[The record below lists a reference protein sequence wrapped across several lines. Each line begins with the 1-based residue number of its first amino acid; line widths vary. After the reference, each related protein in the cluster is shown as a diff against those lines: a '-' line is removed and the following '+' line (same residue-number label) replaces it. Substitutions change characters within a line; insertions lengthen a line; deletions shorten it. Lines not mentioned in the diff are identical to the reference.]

1 MTANIGD
8 TDRYIR
14 IAVGC
19 ALIIWGLLGGLF
31 WVVLV
36 GAVPLA
42 TALFRYCPAYSIL
55 GMNTCGAKKE

>member
-1 MTANIGD
+1 MTANMGD

-14 IAVGC
+14 IAVG
-19 ALIIWGLLGGLF
+19 AGLIIWWLLGGPV
-31 WVVLV
+31 WAVI

-55 GMNTCGAKKE
+55 GMNTGGAKKE